1 MRAGSTDDWLVLSNR
16 LLLLQ
21 EIMVG
26 LSQLPLAE
34 VVQRAAEGVTWVFDG
49 GALHTLKPE
58 ELSPRPLITRGRTRL
73 GGLGEVYLA
82 YFAGPPEPLY
92 LALSG
97 VFLTDPQEF
106 RLAALYFE
114 QLLAALAAAGY
125 REELARQARTDWL
138 TGLAN
143 RRALARLLPRTPNT
157 GDVVGVLE
165 AHPLALPTAATP
177 TQADHDIF
185 LKQLAETLVQALP
198 EGGRAFRTGASRV
211 ALVLPQEQ
219 RGGLEQAL
227 ARAGF
232 DVSVGWVRSRGPG
245 RESGTKVGPENRTET
260 GVETGTKTFAALFE
274 EAEARLERELAA
286 RGSSLPAPAPGR
298 ASAVRVACGSEPLCS
313 AMQARAAWWP
323 VTEEVL
329 LILDTPHGFA
339 LTVLAAEPTHR
350 ARTLVVTDNPSQ
362 PYLRDLRAQEPEGLI
377 VGSPADDALV
387 AALGRVLSG
396 ERFYGGP
403 PLADDGLYPRER
415 EVWRLVVRG
424 LTNAQIAEM
433 LKLSEK
439 TVANYVTNLQDKL
452 FLRNR
457 VELVLFYLGK
467 LGPSE

>member
-1 MRAGSTDDWLVLSNR
+1 MRAGSTDDWVVLSNR

-26 LSQLPLAE
+26 LNQLPPAE

-73 GGLGEVYLA
+73 EGRSEVYLA

-114 QLLAALAAAGY
+114 HLLAALAAAGY

-143 RRALARLLPRTPNT
+143 RRALARLLPRPPNP
-157 GDVVGVLE
+157 GEVVGVLE
-165 AHPLALPTAATP
+165 AHPLALPAAATP

-198 EGGRAFRTGASRV
+198 EGGRAFRTGAARV

-219 RGGLEQAL
+219 REELGRAL

-232 DVSVGWVRSRGPG
+232 EVSVGWARPRGPG
-245 RESGTKVGPENRTET
+245 RESSREGGTET
-260 GVETGTKTFAALFE
+260 GTEIEAATFAPLFE

-286 RGSSLPAPAPGR
+286 RGLSLPAPAAGR

-323 VTEEVL
+323 VTGEVQ

-339 LTVLAAEPTHR
+339 LTFLAAEPTHR
-350 ARTLVVTDNPSQ
+350 ARTLVVTDSPSQ

-387 AALGRVLSG
+387 AALERVLSG

-424 LTNAQIAEM
+424 LTNAQIAEA

-439 TVANYVTNLQDKL
+439 TVANYVTSLQDKL

>member
-1 MRAGSTDDWLVLSNR
+1 MRAGSTDDWMLLSNR

-26 LSQLPLAE
+26 LSQLSPTE

-49 GALHTLKPE
+49 GALHALKPE
-58 ELSPRPLITRGRTRL
+58 ALSPRPLIARGRTRL
-73 GGLGEVYLA
+73 EGHGEVYLA

-114 QLLAALAAAGY
+114 HLLAALAAAGY

-143 RRALARLLPRTPNT
+143 RRALARLLPHAPSR
-157 GDVVGVLE
+157 GEVVGMLE
-165 AHPLALPTAATP
+165 AHPFARPPAATP

-198 EGGRAFRTGASRV
+198 AGGRAFRSGASRV
-211 ALVLPQEQ
+211 ALVLPQAGCESV
-219 RGGLEQAL
+219 EQAL
-227 ARAGF
+227 ARAGLK
-232 DVSVGWVRSRGPG
+232 VSVGWARPNLTDRESRSESSRG
-245 RESGTKVGPENRTET
+245 T
-260 GVETGTKTFAALFE
+260 GAEIEAETFAALFE
-274 EAEARLERELAA
+274 EAEARLEQELAA
-286 RGSSLPAPAPGR
+286 RTPGLLAPAAGR
-298 ASAVRVACGSEPLCS
+298 ASAVTVACGSETLRS
-313 AMQARAAWWP
+313 AVQELVAWWP
-323 VTEEVL
+323 VAGEVR

-339 LTVLAAEPTHR
+339 LSFLAAEPAPR
-350 ARTLVVTDNPSQ
+350 ARTLVVTDSPSQ

-377 VGSPADDALV
+377 VGSPADDVLV

-415 EVWRLVVRG
+415 EVLRLVVRG
-424 LTNAQIAEM
+424 LTNAQIAE
-433 LKLSEK
+433 LLALSEK
-439 TVANYVTNLQDKL
+439 TVANYVTSLQDKL
-452 FLRNR
+452 FLKNR

>member
-1 MRAGSTDDWLVLSNR
+1 MRTGSTDDWVVLSNR

-21 EIMVG
+21 EVMVG

-49 GALHTLKPE
+49 GALHRLKPQA
-58 ELSPRPLITRGRTRL
+58 LSPRPLITRGRTRL
-73 GGLGEVYLA
+73 EGLGEVYLA
-82 YFAGPPEPLY
+82 YFAGPPEPSY

-114 QLLAALAAAGY
+114 HLLAALAAAGY

-143 RRALARLLPRTPNT
+143 RRALARLLPRTPNP
-157 GDVVGVLE
+157 GEVVGVLE
-165 AHPLALPTAATP
+165 AHPLALPAAATP

-185 LKQLAETLVQALP
+185 LKQLAETLVQVLP
-198 EGGRAFRTGASRV
+198 EGGRAFRSGASRV
-211 ALVLPQEQ
+211 ALVLPQARREELG
-219 RGGLEQAL
+219 RAL

-232 DVSVGWVRSRGPG
+232 EVSVGWAWSSLTGG
-245 RESGTKVGPENRTET
+245 ESSKET
-260 GVETGTKTFAALFE
+260 GAETFAALFK
-274 EAEARLERELAA
+274 EAEARLEQELAT
-286 RGSSLPAPAPGR
+286 RGSSLPAPVPGR
-298 ASAVRVACGSEPLCS
+298 ASAVVVACGSETLGS

-323 VTEEVL
+323 VTEEVH

-339 LTVLAAEPTHR
+339 LTFLAAEPARR
-350 ARTLVVTDNPSQ
+350 APALVVTDSPSQ

-377 VGSPADDALV
+377 VGAPADEALV
-387 AALGRVLSG
+387 AALERVLSG

-424 LTNAQIAEM
+424 LSNAQIAEM

-439 TVANYVTNLQDKL
+439 TVANYVTSLQDKL
-452 FLRNR
+452 FLRHR

-467 LGPSE
+467 LEPAE